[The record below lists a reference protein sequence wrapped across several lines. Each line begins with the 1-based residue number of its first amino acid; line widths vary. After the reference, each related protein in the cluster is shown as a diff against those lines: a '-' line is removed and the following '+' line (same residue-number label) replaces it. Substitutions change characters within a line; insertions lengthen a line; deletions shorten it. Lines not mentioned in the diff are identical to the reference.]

1 MSSEKAREE
10 LALALETLG
19 NGDFTPEQY
28 ELLSSLDQVQET
40 NMRLVLQPP
49 LIELL
54 GQCRKLDHCAICC
67 DNAGEVGL
75 QLPCRHSFHRS
86 CITKW
91 LCEEKDSYPI
101 CGLSADPEKHA
112 QHALPNTRASQQKH
126 GEENDAEP
134 EDEDG
139 ASGFYRSDDLNSEN
153 EKKETNAECRI
164 LAKVKKADVVAV
176 LEGKDPESVSF
187 GEVFRL
193 LENRLQLPDSFF
205 DAEDQKMKVRKR
217 VVKIIEH
224 REKKK
229 KRCYATVGSGG

>member
-1 MSSEKAREE
+1 M
-10 LALALETLG
+10 
-19 NGDFTPEQY
+19 
-28 ELLSSLDQVQET
+28 
-40 NMRLVLQPP
+40 
-49 LIELL
+49 
-54 GQCRKLDHCAICC
+54 CDH
-67 DNAGEVGL
+67 
-75 QLPCRHSFHRS
+75 
-86 CITKW
+86 
-91 LCEEKDSYPI
+91 KDSCPH

-112 QHALPNTRASQQKH
+112 QHPLPNTRASQQKH

-153 EKKETNAECRI
+153 EKKETNAERRI
-164 LAKVKKADVVAV
+164 LAKVKNADVVAV

-187 GEVFRL
+187 KDVFRL

-224 REKKK
+224 RVK
-229 KRCYATVGSGG
+229 KRKHDDKDREAKLEEARRLKKVFIDKAAGLATQLMEGGAVDSEKPEASSHKPWVSLKNEPRGRRRPCPPYTCKADSRAWSRIILM

>member
-75 QLPCRHSFHRS
+75 QLPCRLSFH
-86 CITKW
+86 
-91 LCEEKDSYPI
+91 
-101 CGLSADPEKHA
+101 A
-112 QHALPNTRASQQKH
+112 
-126 GEENDAEP
+126 
-134 EDEDG
+134 
-139 ASGFYRSDDLNSEN
+139 
-153 EKKETNAECRI
+153 
-164 LAKVKKADVVAV
+164 
-176 LEGKDPESVSF
+176 
-187 GEVFRL
+187 
-193 LENRLQLPDSFF
+193 
-205 DAEDQKMKVRKR
+205 
-217 VVKIIEH
+217 
-224 REKKK
+224 
-229 KRCYATVGSGG
+229 